1 MSEKPPSVFRR
12 LRRKFK
18 TEKDPVD
25 GSKLSAASTPTVQS
39 RAASPSRT
47 AVHPTALQQT
57 DSVNIANGPEL
68 PQTKEP
74 NLETLPSNAAE
85 RLWDEAYD
93 AIKHEDAKLVEG
105 YERILSQYLQ
115 GHGSTTN
122 SDTSPPNAIIA
133 GSPDARRQQMNELI
147 RTGLDKTAREAKVKD
162 GLGTA
167 MGIVLSLKDMVS
179 TAISAVPQASIA
191 WSGVCIALGVL
202 ESAVKET
209 ASNRDGIEYVITRI
223 RWYGNVSSV
232 LIDESTLDGAALS
245 GMKSELEKRLVELY
259 KALLLYQMKSVCSY
273 HRNRGYGFLRDLIK
287 LDNWAI
293 SVQNIQKAED
303 SLRQDAEVY
312 GSQQSRSRLELIA
325 SHAKTQESEIKSIAK
340 ALEEQ
345 LRRQI
350 SAEDQTCLRELW
362 SHDPYTEK
370 KRIEDTKGGFLQDSF
385 NWILENDHFCQ
396 WFEDPSRPLLWIRGD
411 PGKGKTMLLCGIV
424 DNLQKLAPS
433 SLVSFF
439 FCQATDERINNSIS
453 VLRGLIF
460 SLVDQQRHLLKHLR
474 EYYARQGKS
483 LFEPPSAWY
492 ALSDILRALLSELN
506 NNQKPTCLLV
516 DALDEC
522 VNEDMSR
529 LLDFIVKMSNEFPYV
544 KWVVSSRNWP
554 QIIDKL
560 ESLGPQAQLSLELN
574 ANSVASA
581 VQIYIKQKVSQLSES
596 KGYKKDR
603 EEAVRKYL
611 LENADGTFLWVA
623 LVCQNLQ
630 RVSAWN
636 ALSKLKAYP
645 PGLDAFYQQM
655 VNGLTKSNEAEIC
668 KRILAVVTV
677 AHQPLTLQE
686 LIALAETPGELDEKI
701 PAICDLIAQCGSFLT
716 IRDEVVYFV
725 HQSAKDFL
733 VGTNTEQ
740 KLFLEIAKANDYMVS
755 RSIDLMSELLRRD
768 MYNLSDLGI
777 HIDDAQALDP
787 NPLTTIGYSCVF
799 WIDHFVESITSK
811 AKTTTTEDISQVLVD
826 DTKAFIERK
835 YLFWLEALSLLRR
848 IPEGIMAMRKLQE
861 VCKKKM
867 IYDSTGLIRDA
878 YRFILA
884 AKRTIESFPLQ
895 IHPSALLI
903 CPITSQIR
911 QQSLED
917 PATFFEMKHGMQIGW
932 DSCVQTIDADLAAG
946 PFANGPCITISPDGK
961 LLASMSLSG
970 TTIWD
975 IATGSRLKT
984 LKNSDEDFATF
995 DRHDPYLLFSPN
1007 GQHLAAVDERWA
1019 GIIIW
1024 DIASSEPIQRLQGY
1038 MHLGCNLSFSPD
1050 GKHLASG
1057 SDEDTIIIWD
1067 LASGRRMRTLE
1078 NTERVVLVSFSPNG
1092 KLMVSCSIGASIRKW
1107 DDTGKCIQEK
1117 TLDEAWKTTPD
1128 IPNHCLKLRFS
1139 PDLSLLAFRDLNDD
1153 IKILDL
1159 SSFQYIKVIQWS
1171 RFINGEPCM
1180 TFLPNRQ
1187 LAVTAANYPGLECNC
1202 IKVVDID
1209 ANKVLR
1215 TLRGHIQRIDSVEVS
1230 PDGSQLISASKLD
1243 RTIRLWDIDPE
1254 AADSNMW
1261 EEHKKYDLP
1270 MVFSADGSK
1279 FALASRENSITISHT
1294 ATSSHVQTLVS
1305 HQGGMIDCIDISSDG
1320 KLLASASSDNIV
1332 RIWNIAEN
1340 ACIQTLKGHTGQI
1353 TSVKFSPDSQRLA
1366 SASYTKDYTIRIW
1379 DLATS
1384 SYLTLVDCGYVIPRS
1399 IHFSQDGKI
1408 LVSGS
1413 DYGGFVKVWETIA
1426 GKCIQTWQH
1435 PMPKFIQSLS
1445 AAITPD
1451 GKTIAVNSANCLRI
1465 WSEIEGKY
1473 ECVQTLEQ
1481 HGRHAT
1487 KMAFSPDGRQL
1498 IYGSSTDN
1506 TTKHSR
1512 RLEVLWHQN
1521 CAYMA

>member
-18 TEKDPVD
+18 TEKDPVN

-39 RAASPSRT
+39 RDASPSHT

-57 DSVNIANGPEL
+57 DSVDIDNGPKL
-68 PQTKEP
+68 PQAKEP
-74 NLETLPSNAAE
+74 NVETLPSNAAE

-115 GHGSTTN
+115 GHGSTTD
-122 SDTSPPNAIIA
+122 SDTPPPNAIIA
-133 GSPDARRQQMNELI
+133 ESPDARRQQMNELI

-179 TAISAVPQASIA
+179 AAISAVPQASIA

-245 GMKSELEKRLVELY
+245 GIKSELEKRLVELY

-325 SHAKTQESEIKSIAK
+325 NHAKTQESEIKSIAK

-474 EYYARQGKS
+474 EHYARQGKS

-492 ALSDILRALLSELN
+492 ALSDILRSLLSELS

-522 VNEDMSR
+522 VNEEDMSR

-611 LENADGTFLWVA
+611 QENADGTFLWVA

-645 PGLDAFYQQM
+645 PGLDPFYQQM
-655 VNGLTKSNEAEIC
+655 VNGLAKSGEAGIC

-677 AHQPLTLQE
+677 ARQPLTLQE

-733 VGTNTEQ
+733 VATNTEQ
-740 KLFLEIAKANDYMVS
+740 TLFLEIAKVNDYMVS
-755 RSIDLMSELLRRD
+755 RSIDLMSELLTRD
-768 MYNLSDLGI
+768 MYNLSDLDI

-811 AKTTTTEDISQVLVD
+811 AKTTTTTTEDISQVLVD

-848 IPEGIMAMRKLQE
+848 IPEGIMSMRKLQE
-861 VCKKKM
+861 VCV
-867 IYDSTGLIRDA
+867 S
-878 YRFILA
+878 LA
-884 AKRTIESFPLQ
+884 
-895 IHPSALLI
+895 
-903 CPITSQIR
+903 
-911 QQSLED
+911 
-917 PATFFEMKHGMQIGW
+917 
-932 DSCVQTIDADLAAG
+932 
-946 PFANGPCITISPDGK
+946 
-961 LLASMSLSG
+961 
-970 TTIWD
+970 
-975 IATGSRLKT
+975 
-984 LKNSDEDFATF
+984 
-995 DRHDPYLLFSPN
+995 
-1007 GQHLAAVDERWA
+1007 
-1019 GIIIW
+1019 
-1024 DIASSEPIQRLQGY
+1024 
-1038 MHLGCNLSFSPD
+1038 
-1050 GKHLASG
+1050 
-1057 SDEDTIIIWD
+1057 
-1067 LASGRRMRTLE
+1067 
-1078 NTERVVLVSFSPNG
+1078 
-1092 KLMVSCSIGASIRKW
+1092 
-1107 DDTGKCIQEK
+1107 
-1117 TLDEAWKTTPD
+1117 
-1128 IPNHCLKLRFS
+1128 
-1139 PDLSLLAFRDLNDD
+1139 
-1153 IKILDL
+1153 
-1159 SSFQYIKVIQWS
+1159 
-1171 RFINGEPCM
+1171 
-1180 TFLPNRQ
+1180 
-1187 LAVTAANYPGLECNC
+1187 
-1202 IKVVDID
+1202 
-1209 ANKVLR
+1209 
-1215 TLRGHIQRIDSVEVS
+1215 
-1230 PDGSQLISASKLD
+1230 
-1243 RTIRLWDIDPE
+1243 
-1254 AADSNMW
+1254 
-1261 EEHKKYDLP
+1261 
-1270 MVFSADGSK
+1270 
-1279 FALASRENSITISHT
+1279 
-1294 ATSSHVQTLVS
+1294 
-1305 HQGGMIDCIDISSDG
+1305 
-1320 KLLASASSDNIV
+1320 
-1332 RIWNIAEN
+1332 
-1340 ACIQTLKGHTGQI
+1340 
-1353 TSVKFSPDSQRLA
+1353 
-1366 SASYTKDYTIRIW
+1366 
-1379 DLATS
+1379 
-1384 SYLTLVDCGYVIPRS
+1384 
-1399 IHFSQDGKI
+1399 
-1408 LVSGS
+1408 
-1413 DYGGFVKVWETIA
+1413 
-1426 GKCIQTWQH
+1426 
-1435 PMPKFIQSLS
+1435 
-1445 AAITPD
+1445 
-1451 GKTIAVNSANCLRI
+1451 
-1465 WSEIEGKY
+1465 
-1473 ECVQTLEQ
+1473 
-1481 HGRHAT
+1481 
-1487 KMAFSPDGRQL
+1487 
-1498 IYGSSTDN
+1498 
-1506 TTKHSR
+1506 
-1512 RLEVLWHQN
+1512 
-1521 CAYMA
+1521 